1 MFFRTV
7 WNGLSFKSSEHF
19 YVRFR
24 NHVEYKQY
32 EIRRIVMIGDS
43 CSFSD
48 DNTVKP
54 CVFLGVPSFLRNIM
68 VSSSL

>member
-1 MFFRTV
+1 M
-7 WNGLSFKSSEHF
+7 
-19 YVRFR
+19 FR

-54 CVFLGVPSFLRNIM
+54 CVFLDLPSFLRNIL

>member
-1 MFFRTV
+1 MFVRTV
-7 WNGLSFKSSEHF
+7 WNALGLKSSEHF

-24 NHVEYKQY
+24 NNVEYKQY

-54 CVFLGVPSFLRNIM
+54 CVFLGLPSFLRNIL
-68 VSSSL
+68 VSSLL